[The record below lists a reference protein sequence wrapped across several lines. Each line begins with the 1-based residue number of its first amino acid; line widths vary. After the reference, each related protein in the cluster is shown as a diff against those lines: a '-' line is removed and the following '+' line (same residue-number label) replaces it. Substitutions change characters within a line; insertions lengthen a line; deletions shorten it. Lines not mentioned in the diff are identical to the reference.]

1 MNQIL
6 LEGDK
11 MSYEFELIKKEQL
24 QVLKWSGGT
33 TTQLAIFP
41 KDAVY
46 DERNFKWR
54 LSTASVEVSESV
66 FTKLP
71 NIKRIIGTGYG
82 RIALPFIDKAVTE
95 ITCHGKGAHFIDPS
109 IRTVIDIGGQDSK
122 VIKLDEK
129 GNIIDFLMNDKC
141 AAGTGR
147 FLQVMS
153 TTLGIDVSELSDIAY
168 GATPQNINSM
178 CTVFAE
184 SEIISLMASGASKE
198 SIAAGLLQSVCK
210 KTYSLVSRV
219 GVSERVFFS
228 GGVSRNY
235 LLKELLSEKFNIEI
249 ISSELSQFLGAI
261 GASIIGYKNE

>member
-1 MNQIL
+1 VQKGCDEMFSVGIDVGSVASKAVIFNGKEIIAKEIIPTGWSPNESGFL
-6 LEGDK
+6 L
-11 MSYEFELIKKEQL
+11 YETIIKK
-24 QVLKWSGGT
+24 SG
-33 TTQLAIFP
+33 IE
-41 KDAVY
+41 K
-46 DERNFKWR
+46 
-54 LSTASVEVSESV
+54 S
-66 FTKLP
+66 

>member
-1 MNQIL
+1 MFSVGIDIGSVASKAVIFNGSEIIAKEIIPTGWSPSESGL
-6 LEGDK
+6 LLFDTI
-11 MSYEFELIKKEQL
+11 IKK
-24 QVLKWSGGT
+24 SG
-33 TTQLAIFP
+33 IE
-41 KDAVY
+41 K
-46 DERNFKWR
+46 
-54 LSTASVEVSESV
+54 S
-66 FTKLP
+66 
-71 NIKRIIGTGYG
+71 NIKKVIGTGYG

-95 ITCHGKGAHFIDPS
+95 ITCHGKGAHFIDSS

-122 VIKLDEK
+122 VIKLDED

-153 TTLGIDVSELSDIAY
+153 TTLGIDVSELSDIAD

-210 KTYSLVSRV
+210 KTYSLVSKV
-219 GVSERVFFS
+219 GVSDKVFFS
-228 GGVSRNY
+228 GGVSKNH
-235 LLKELLSEKFNIEI
+235 LLKELLSEKFNTEI

-261 GASIIGYKNE
+261 GAAIIGYKNK